1 MFYLKYA
8 VKVAKSH
15 SVAVSCPDNDMF
27 FCAMHHFKQL
37 MFFDMV
43 MIFDEFWIK
52 SDQTDFLKSFTAP
65 FFKDG
70 VQLSQGQLTFC
81 H

>member
-1 MFYLKYA
+1 
-8 VKVAKSH
+8 
-15 SVAVSCPDNDMF
+15 
-27 FCAMHHFKQL
+27 
-37 MFFDMV
+37 